1 MGPSSLL
8 IQTTRSHHVGWPPC
22 LQVLAETT
30 FLVPEAQ
37 KLTQKAPLNVCSPP
51 SFKDLLSHQ
60 AFLSLPTARL
70 QILHTHL
77 LDPSLSFMPC
87 KPLNPASLLPTP
99 DPEAGHLSHDCV
111 QTLDMILNPFE
122 YITGHPLTGPKVPE
136 YWFIDG
142 SAQT

>member
-51 SFKDLLSHQ
+51 SFKNLLSHQ

-87 KPLNPASLLPTP
+87 KPLNPASLLPAP
-99 DPEAGHLSHDCV
+99 DPETKHLFRDCV
-111 QTLDMILNPFE
+111 QTLVMTFNPFKH
-122 YITGHPLTGPKVPE
+122 ITGQPLTEPKVP
-136 YWFIDG
+136 
-142 SAQT
+142 S